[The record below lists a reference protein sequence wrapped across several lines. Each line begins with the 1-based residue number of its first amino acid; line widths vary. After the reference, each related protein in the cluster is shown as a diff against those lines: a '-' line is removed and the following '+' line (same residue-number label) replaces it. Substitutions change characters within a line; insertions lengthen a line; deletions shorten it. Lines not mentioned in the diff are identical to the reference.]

1 MTPATIPINGPHSR
15 AGPLNF
21 SITASVTTSVAMT
34 VTGAARGPLPSG
46 TLSMKSKRNG
56 ITLTAISMITV
67 PATVGVRIRRSSD
80 RRPASRNWKS
90 DDTMI
95 SVASRPGPPCWSAAT
110 DTAMNAPDVP
120 IISTYPDP
128 SRPTR
133 RACRMVATP
142 LTRSAPK
149 APQAKYAALLSA
161 LRSTIATVS
170 TTPPIASTEYWRASP
185 AASGQGGFSSGS

>member
-1 MTPATIPINGPHSR
+1 MASRTGPPSSSPKNDAAVTPATIPINGPHSR
-15 AGPLNF
+15 TGPLNF
-21 SITASVTTSVAMT
+21 SITASVTTSVAIT

-67 PATVGVRIRRSSD
+67 PATVGVRIRRRIAS
-80 RRPASRNWKS
+80 RPARRNWKR

-95 SVASRPGPPCWSAAT
+95 SVASSPGPPCWSAAT

-120 IISTYPDP
+120 IMSTYPDP

-142 LTRSAPK
+142 LTRRAHRK
-149 APQAKYAALLSA
+149 APRPGIPRCFPRCEA
-161 LRSTIATVS
+161 RS
-170 TTPPIASTEYWRASP
+170 RR
-185 AASGQGGFSSGS
+185 